1 MPSINLSA
9 EQIYIVTWVIN
20 LPAKETGK
28 SKTKSTAIGDEKTT
42 EQEKAHK
49 ILVRK
54 FRFFR
59 ILLVV
64 SGLVCSLCISRP
76 ILAHYGLSD

>member
-28 SKTKSTAIGDEKTT
+28 SKTKSTAMGDEKT

-49 ILVRK
+49 ILVRN

-59 ILLVV
+59 VLLVV

-76 ILAHYGLSD
+76 ILAH